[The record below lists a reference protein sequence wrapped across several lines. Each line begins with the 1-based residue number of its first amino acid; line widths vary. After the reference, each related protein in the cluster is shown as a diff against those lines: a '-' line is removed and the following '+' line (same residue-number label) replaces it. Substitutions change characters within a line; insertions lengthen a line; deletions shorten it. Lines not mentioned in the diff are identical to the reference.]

1 MSYPPLAH
9 ARYEDATKGKT
20 INTKDYLVKVTVKKE
35 TTEISGT
42 HITGSEAFILI
53 QEIINRIFTPG
64 QSSVPIANG
73 MPIHPVLTEAT

>member
-9 ARYEDATKGKT
+9 ARYEDTTKGKT
-20 INTKDYLVKVTVKKE
+20 INTKDCFVKVTVEKE

-42 HITGSEAFILI
+42 HITGSEASILI
-53 QEIINRIFTPG
+53 QEIINRIFTPR
-64 QSSVPIANG
+64 QSSVPIAKG